1 MPSLKIRAMQP
12 NDEPFVASCTHV
24 GETDE
29 WDASGR
35 RRVPWLREM
44 QAQGRR
50 PGRFAIR
57 PSAQVRKLADRRL
70 RQPCKVLVG
79 DF

>member
-1 MPSLKIRAMQP
+1 MPALEIRTMQP
-12 NDEPFVASCTHV
+12 DDQPFVASCTHA

-35 RRVPWLREM
+35 RRLPWLREM
-44 QAQGRR
+44 QAQGRG

-57 PSAQVRKLADRRL
+57 ASGQVRKLADRGL
-70 RQPCKVLVG
+70 GQP
-79 DF
+79 